1 MKLPLTETREITVP
15 LSDSVVRHL
24 HVGDRVL
31 LSGSV
36 YTARDAAHKRLVEAL
51 EAGTPL
57 PFDLPGQVIYYVGP
71 SPTRP
76 GDVIGSAGPTTAGRV
91 DSYTI
96 PLLRQGLKGMIGKGK
111 RTSEIRQALVNFRA
125 VYFVAV
131 GGAAA
136 LIADRIRA
144 VELIAYD
151 DLGTEAV
158 RRLTVEKLP
167 LVVAND
173 SYGADL
179 YEQGRNA
186 YRRDEAR

>member
-1 MKLPLTETREITVP
+1 MREITLPLT
-15 LSDSVVRHL
+15 DDVVHQLRA
-24 HVGDRVL
+24 GDRVL

-36 YTARDAAHKRLVEAL
+36 YTARDAAHKRLVETLARG
-51 EAGTPL
+51 EAL
-57 PFDLPGQVIYYVGP
+57 PFDLRGQVVYYVGP

-96 PLLRQGLKGMIGKGK
+96 PLLQQGLKGMIGKGR
-111 RTSEIRQALVNFRA
+111 RTAEIRQALVDYTA

-144 VELIAYD
+144 VELIAYE
-151 DLGTEAV
+151 DLGTEAI
-158 RRLTVEKLP
+158 RRLTIDQMP
-167 LVVAND
+167 LTVAND
-173 SYGADL
+173 CYGADL
-179 YEQGRNA
+179 YEQGRTA
-186 YRRDEAR
+186 YRREAGA